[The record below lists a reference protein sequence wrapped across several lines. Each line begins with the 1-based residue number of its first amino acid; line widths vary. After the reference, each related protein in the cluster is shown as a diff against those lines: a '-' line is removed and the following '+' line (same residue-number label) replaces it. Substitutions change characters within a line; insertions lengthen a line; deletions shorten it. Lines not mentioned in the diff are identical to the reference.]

1 MAEAGDLVAERY
13 LLKKRIAAGGMGVVW
28 LAHDRKLDRPV
39 AIKCAQ
45 MGHDPMKRQR
55 MVKRLMSEARIA
67 ARLRHPH
74 IVSVFDRI
82 DEGDE
87 GGDCWLVMEY
97 VPSRSLA
104 QIMAADGPMA
114 PERVAAIG
122 RQIAGAL
129 AAAHAEGVVHG
140 DVSPQNI
147 LITEDERAGGVEGA
161 LNGIAKLTDFGI
173 ARVLWSDASDSLSGG
188 LRGKPPYV
196 APEVARVEPLS
207 RESDLFSL
215 GATLFAAVEG
225 HSPYGQVDDAV
236 AYLGRAIEGH
246 VETPRR
252 AGPLT
257 GLLTELLRKDPKDR
271 PTAVR
276 ARERLAEIAP
286 DLGGVGGVGGA
297 GGAFTPVGRL
307 WRAVRLTRRRALLGS
322 GVVALAAAVVAGLL
336 LYEPGSGRGTTDGH
350 TTSGHDDKPGTP
362 VWTLGDARTAD
373 PCSLLDTASLDG
385 FGRTELTADYGNFD
399 RCDVLVE
406 AGDESAA
413 DIAVTFIGADLE
425 AGSQVRTERHGRG
438 TVAREPQSGDEC
450 ERILGL
456 ADSQYVQVRARRTEA
471 SSPDLCAMADAATDH
486 ALKVLDRGRVPR
498 RPGPPP
504 PGSLEAAHAC
514 ALLDAAALA
523 RVPGMNTTGGGGAA
537 RPEAGFGDWECRWDS
552 TAGDAGVQVLFDRN
566 SPLDAEDGQP
576 AVLGGRQSFVAPEYQ
591 DEGTCTARIVNRT
604 YKDLA
609 GDAGQELVE
618 LTVSGSGPVGQLC
631 DAARELGAV
640 AAAGLPKP

>member
-1 MAEAGDLVAERY
+1 MRVTAEGGDLVAGRY
-13 LLKKRIAAGGMGVVW
+13 LLEERIGAGGMGVVW
-28 LAHDRKLDRPV
+28 RAYDSKLGRPV
-39 AIKCAQ
+39 AVKCARV
-45 MGHDPMKRQR
+45 DDARL
-55 MVKRLMSEARIA
+55 VKRLMSEARIA
-67 ARLRHPH
+67 ARLHHPH

-82 DEGDE
+82 DEIDKGA
-87 GGDCWLVMEY
+87 GCWLVLEY

-104 QIMAADGPMA
+104 QIMAADGPLA

-129 AAAHAEGVVHG
+129 AAAHAKGVVHG
-140 DVSPQNI
+140 DVTPENI
-147 LITEDERAGGVEGA
+147 LITEDGRTGGVVGA
-161 LNGIAKLTDFGI
+161 LDGIAKLTDFGI
-173 ARVLWSDASDSLSGG
+173 ARALWSDAGHSLSGEVP
-188 LRGKPPYV
+188 GKPRYI
-196 APEVARVEPLS
+196 APEVARGGPLS
-207 RESDLFSL
+207 READLFSL

-225 HSPYGQVDDAV
+225 HSPYGQADGAI
-236 AYLGRAIEGH
+236 AYLGRAIEGR
-246 VETPRR
+246 VEAPRR
-252 AGPLT
+252 AGALT
-257 GLLTELLRKDPKDR
+257 GLLTELLRKDPEGR

-276 ARERLAEIAP
+276 ARELLGEIAP
-286 DLGGVGGVGGA
+286 ELGGA
-297 GGAFTPVGRL
+297 GGAFTAGGRSR
-307 WRAVRLTRRRALLGS
+307 WTVRLPRRRALLGS
-322 GVVALAAAVVAGLL
+322 GVVVALAAAVVAGLL
-336 LYEPGSGRGTTDGH
+336 VYEPGAGRSTTTGHGTSGH
-350 TTSGHDDKPGTP
+350 TTSGHGTKPGTP

-373 PCSLLDTASLDG
+373 PCSLLDPASLDG

-413 DIAVTFIGADLE
+413 DVAVTFIGADLE

-438 TVAREPQSGDEC
+438 TVVREPLSGDEC

-456 ADSQYVQVRARRTEA
+456 ADGQYVQVRARRTEA
-471 SSPDLCAMADAATDH
+471 SSPGLCAMADAATDH
-486 ALKVLDRGRVPR
+486 ALVVLDRGRVPR

-504 PGSLEAAHAC
+504 PGSLEGAHAC
-514 ALLDAAALA
+514 ALLDAAALV
-523 RVPGMNTTGGGGAA
+523 RVPGMDTTGGGGAA

-552 TAGDAGVQVLFDRN
+552 TAGAAGVQVLFDRN

-631 DAARELGAV
+631 DTARELGAV
-640 AAAGLPKP
+640 AAAGLPTP